1 MINQVHTAKSD
12 MRGRTRLARNPP
24 QSQELDP
31 KEQNDEWNIPLTHPL
46 TTYSKA
52 RTSGAYLAHFF
63 FFFFWGIYLMMPIPS
78 LSHIQRAP
86 SQDIKHLALSPLVL
100 LLCCVLMERLLSWPI
115 LAAKETEA
123 PALTLHKETSG
134 RGERKGGATT
144 QRIVALGSQRG

>member
-12 MRGRTRLARNPP
+12 MQGRTTLARNPP

-31 KEQNDEWNIPLTHPL
+31 KATEWQVKHSSDSPSHYIF
-46 TTYSKA
+46 K
-52 RTSGAYLAHFF
+52 GAYVRSLSCPL

-100 LLCCVLMERLLSWPI
+100 LLWCVLMERLLSWPI

-134 RGERKGGATT
+134 RGDRKGGATT
-144 QRIVALGSQRG
+144 QRIVALGSQRW